1 MKKVLAILFSFCL
14 TFTLFG
20 CRQQPSIISSPTT
33 EPSADADV
41 TVETTQTSVR
51 PADRSPMVSVSVPI
65 VTETATAS
73 NGTEIFRY
81 LYQNMTLAVPE
92 QEVADQIIIDFLN
105 RVDKSVVPA
114 DTVRQQAIAGYQDTG
129 SWIPYLY
136 SLIYNPTRI
145 DQSVLS
151 LYGTN
156 VSYSGYS
163 HPTYDCISANY
174 NMITGHVLT
183 LGSILT
189 HADRLTDLENLLLS
203 ALDAIAEE
211 KYLRGDYETTVNQ
224 RFSGNESY
232 DEAWFFTPSGLNFY
246 FSPYEIAPYSSGII
260 TVEIPY
266 EKLTGIIDDAF
277 FPAERDTTSGSV
289 TLQPMADA
297 DLTSFSQISE
307 LILDKGGKQLLL
319 HTEGTVRN
327 LRIIMEHPLTA
338 DVYTLFATSHLSL
351 ADAVML
357 EVSQDNIE
365 HLSIVYEQNGSTV
378 TLPLPAN

>member
-20 CRQQPSIISSPTT
+20 CRQQPGNLSSSTT
-33 EPSADADV
+33 EPSADANE

-51 PADRSPMVSVSVPI
+51 PVDRFPMVSVSVPI
-65 VTETATAS
+65 VTETATAG

-81 LYQNMTLAVPE
+81 LYQNMTLAIPE
-92 QEVADQIIIDFLN
+92 QEVADKIIIDFLN
-105 RVDKSVVPA
+105 RVDKSVAPA
-114 DTVRQQAIAGYQDTG
+114 DAVRQQAISSYQDAGNWT
-129 SWIPYLY
+129 PYLY

-163 HPTYDCISANY
+163 HPTYDCVSANY

-189 HADRLTDLENLLLS
+189 HADRLADLEKLLLT

-211 KYLRGDYETTVNQ
+211 KYLRDDYKATITH
-224 RFSGNESY
+224 RFAGNESY

-246 FSPYEIAPYSSGII
+246 FAPYEIAPYTSGII

-266 EKLTGIIDDAF
+266 EKLTGILDDAF
-277 FPAERDTTSGSV
+277 FPAEQDTASGVV
-289 TLQPMADA
+289 TIQPMTDA
-297 DLTSFSQISE
+297 DLASFTQISE
-307 LILDKGGKQLLL
+307 LILNQGGKQLLL
-319 HTEGTVRN
+319 HTDGTVHN
-327 LRIIMEHPLTA
+327 LRIIMEHPVTA
-338 DVYTLFATSHLSL
+338 DSYTLFATPQLTL
-351 ADAVML
+351 GDAVMIG
-357 EVSQDNIE
+357 VSQENIE
-365 HLSIVYEQNGSTV
+365 HLYLFYEQNGSTV
-378 TLPLPAN
+378 TLPLTEN